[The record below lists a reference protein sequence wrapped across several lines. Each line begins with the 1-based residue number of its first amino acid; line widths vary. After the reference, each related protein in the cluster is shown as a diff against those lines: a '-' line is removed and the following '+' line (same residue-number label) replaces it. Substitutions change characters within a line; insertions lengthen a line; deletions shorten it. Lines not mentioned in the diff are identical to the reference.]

1 MPTTRKQT
9 RVAEEQLAE
18 ERKKSRVEKH
28 PEPQTKIGSILNVE
42 DSEDLRRQILSHLS
56 DKATMNACLVSKR
69 AYDSISSYSELVD
82 RCLAAAED
90 GLTCCE
96 SLKKS
101 CAKLPNSTNRL
112 RDEVKVADE
121 LEEYRMKQI
130 YYRELH
136 QSCKA
141 LSYWNFRWRAEKKE
155 KEMAAVIKKQA
166 FQIEALKETAAVIEK
181 QAFQIEALKRLY
193 KAK

>member
-69 AYDSISSYSELVD
+69 AYDSISSCFELGD
-82 RCLAAAED
+82 RCLAAGD
-90 GLTCCE
+90 DSLTCFE
-96 SLKKS
+96 SLKNTHKKPDEREQDRMTQTHFR
-101 CAKLPNSTNRL
+101 KLYLS
-112 RDEVKVADE
+112 
-121 LEEYRMKQI
+121 Y
-130 YYRELH
+130 
-136 QSCKA
+136 KA
-141 LSYWNFRWRAEKKE
+141 MRYWNFRWAAEKKE
-155 KEMAAVIKKQA
+155 KEMAAVI
-166 FQIEALKETAAVIEK
+166 EK
-181 QAFQIEALKRLY
+181 QAFKIEALKRLY

>member
-56 DKATMNACLVSKR
+56 DKAAMNACLISKR
-69 AYDSISSYSELVD
+69 AYDAISSHSELVD
-82 RCLAAAED
+82 RCLAAGKDA
-90 GLTCCE
+90 LKCRE
-96 SLKKS
+96 SLKKF

-112 RDEVKVADE
+112 RDEVKVAVKREE
-121 LEEYRMKQI
+121 LHHQQI
-130 YYRELH
+130 YFLSLER
-136 QSCKA
+136 SCNT
-141 LSYWNFRWRAEKKE
+141 WRHWDFRWAAEKKV
-155 KEMAAVIKKQA
+155 KEM
-166 FQIEALKETAAVIEK
+166 AAVIEK
-181 QAFQIEALKRLY
+181 QAFKIEALKRLY

>member
-56 DKATMNACLVSKR
+56 DKAAMNACLVSKR
-69 AYDSISSYSELVD
+69 AYNSISSYSELMD

-90 GLTCCE
+90 GLACCE
-96 SLKKS
+96 SLKKF

-112 RDEVKVADE
+112 RDALVKVADE
-121 LEEYRMKQI
+121 KEECRMKQI

-141 LSYWNFRWRAEKKE
+141 LSYWRFRWAAEKKV
-155 KEMAAVIKKQA
+155 KEM
-166 FQIEALKETAAVIEK
+166 AAVIEK
-181 QAFQIEALKRLY
+181 QAFQIEALIQLY